1 MRKVEFL
8 IEITSYLLQ
17 NLNTEII
24 YFQFKEFYVL
34 FITLQSI
41 GLKFFA
47 KIMKGSCVFCC
58 SSCII
63 FNLQV
68 TFSFLISDV
77 ALLESDTLTLMCQIL
92 TILHLKLKIKIQILV
107 KAFSRGKLKNSYE

>member
-1 MRKVEFL
+1 MFFVV
-8 IEITSYLLQ
+8 Q
-17 NLNTEII
+17 V
-24 YFQFKEFYVL
+24 VL
-34 FITLQSI
+34 FLT
-41 GLKFFA
+41 
-47 KIMKGSCVFCC
+47 
-58 SSCII
+58 
-63 FNLQV
+63 LQV